1 MYAHSL
7 LLVLAPGYAQ
17 VAGDVALLPPVGS
30 ASFGVFWTVM
40 GLFVGSFLNVCIH
53 RFPDDD
59 ASVFEPV
66 RSHCPGCDRQ
76 LTWVENVPVLSWLL
90 QRRRCKGCGM
100 KIHWRY
106 PLVEVLG
113 ALAFFLSWRMLPTG
127 DPSMGDGGAFWVV
140 LIHSLVL
147 SGLIVATF
155 VDFDRYEIPDQVSIG
170 GMWAAPIASFLVP
183 MLHASGPVALAM
195 AGDGDVDRVAA
206 LTECLAG
213 MALGGGFLYGV
224 GWVGSRLYKVDAMG
238 FGDVKL
244 IAAGGGFI
252 GTRGVA
258 LALVIAVVVASV
270 FGILNILRFYHVVRS
285 RQRRRKLENRGR
297 TDAIRTARIVG
308 RYLPFG
314 PYLALGIGIVL
325 LDWKDVLTLL
335 PFGP

>member
-1 MYAHSL
+1 MLLLEPSL
-7 LLVLAPGYAQ
+7 LTF
-17 VAGDVALLPPVGS
+17 PPVDTGL
-30 ASFGVFWTVM
+30 FGVFWTLI

-53 RFPDDD
+53 RFPLEDQ
-59 ASVFEPV
+59 SVFAPL
-66 RSHCPGCDRQ
+66 RSCCPGCDRQ
-76 LTWVENVPVLSWLL
+76 LSAMENVPVLSWLV
-90 QRRRCKGCGM
+90 QRGRCRGCSM
-100 KIHWRY
+100 AIHWRY
-106 PLVEVLG
+106 PLVELLG
-113 ALAFFLSWRMLPTG
+113 AAAFFVAWRMVPSG
-127 DPSMGDGGAFWVV
+127 DLAIL
-140 LIHSLVL
+140 LIHSVVL

-170 GMWAAPIASFLVP
+170 GMWAAPVASFLVP
-183 MLHASGPVALAM
+183 ALHAGGPVAGAM
-195 AGDGDVDRVAA
+195 AGDAAVDGVAA
-206 LTECLAG
+206 LCECLAG

-224 GWVGSRLYKVDAMG
+224 GWVGTRIYKAEAMG

-252 GTRGVA
+252 GTKGVA
-258 LALVIAVVVASV
+258 AALIIAVVVASV

-285 RQRRRKLENRGR
+285 RQRRRRLANRGVAE
-297 TDAIRTARIVG
+297 AIRTARVVG